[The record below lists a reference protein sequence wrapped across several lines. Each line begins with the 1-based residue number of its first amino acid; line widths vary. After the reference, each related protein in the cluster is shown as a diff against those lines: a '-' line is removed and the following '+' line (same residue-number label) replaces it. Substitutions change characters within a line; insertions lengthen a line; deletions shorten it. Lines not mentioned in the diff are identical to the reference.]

1 MGKIQRRKMVKHTK
15 KRGKFLFF
23 SYPLLLDS
31 PFRHRPRR
39 QPGSRSPPI
48 TPGWAKSIFSSILGA
63 ILALRSQRGAQKVL
77 PSPALL
83 FLQID
88 LFVKTKRKFKERR
101 SRVTCDDPTRGGPLM
116 KEKKCRGLQFEARPL
131 AETGQ
136 CHKERKRRSGNN
148 YCPPKNARSTICGF
162 FLGFF

>member
-88 LFVKTKRKFKERR
+88 LFVKTKRKFKERPIPR
-101 SRVTCDDPTRGGPLM
+101 HL
-116 KEKKCRGLQFEARPL
+116 
-131 AETGQ
+131 
-136 CHKERKRRSGNN
+136 RRSYTWRPIDEG
-148 YCPPKNARSTICGF
+148 KEVSRFAIRSPAVGGDGAVPQGTKTKIRQ
-162 FLGFF
+162 